1 MKKIKTTDI
10 TTSAAMPVKQGTL
23 DHLQSAYQE
32 IGGALYLSSNRVNIL
47 PEIVFGCKLTQVSSN
62 WSITAGAVYYA
73 LTNEIYLCDAASGT
87 LGVGQDI
94 IGTITTTNLTAANAD
109 PVEFSNGLT
118 YHVHEIN
125 KMVWSS
131 GTSGPSVTTYNSIKN
146 LRKGYF
152 QTLSYSA
159 AYLTANVGNWTVPS
173 SSDFIV
179 SVSIIGVQA
188 IVDIQINNYT
198 NTNSAAVTLSLELI
212 VSGLNIIRNTMAV
225 GFVDDL
231 GGAKIAQLEGVVGTR
246 TINITILSG
255 IDNPTF
261 TNFNANGAG
270 KLRGQ
275 ITLEI
280 DSLI

>member
-23 DHLQSAYQE
+23 NHLQSAYTE
-32 IGGALYLSSNRVNIL
+32 ILSALYLSSNRVNIIA
-47 PEIVFGCKLTQVSSN
+47 IVWGCKLTQVGSN
-62 WSITAGAVYYA
+62 WTISAGAVYFA
-73 LTNEIYLCDAASGT
+73 LTNEIYLCDTTSGT
-87 LGVGQDI
+87 LGVGQNI
-94 IGTITTTNLTAANAD
+94 VGTITTTNLTAANAD
-109 PVEFSNGLT
+109 PVQFSDGSNNN
-118 YHVHEIN
+118 VHLIE

-131 GTSGPSVTTYNSIKN
+131 ASSGTTYNSFKN
-146 LRKGYF
+146 LRTGYF
-152 QTLSYSA
+152 GTLGYSA
-159 AYLTANVGNWTVPS
+159 SLLTANVGNWTVPS

-198 NTNSAAVTLSLELI
+198 NTNSAAITLSLELS
-212 VSGLNIIRNTMAV
+212 VTNLNIIRNTNAI

-280 DSLI
+280 DSLF

>member
-1 MKKIKTTDI
+1 
-10 TTSAAMPVKQGTL
+10 MPVKQGTL

-32 IGGALYLSSNRVNIL
+32 ILSSLYLSNNRLNINA
-47 PEIVFGCKLTQVSSN
+47 IVWGCKLTQVGSN
-62 WSITAGAVYYA
+62 WTISAGAVYFA
-73 LTNEIYLCDAASGT
+73 ITNEIYLCDTTSGT

-94 IGTITTTNLTAANAD
+94 VGTITTTNVTAANAD
-109 PVEFSNGLT
+109 PVQFSDGSNNT
-118 YHVHEIN
+118 VHLIEKI
-125 KMVWSS
+125 VWSS
-131 GTSGPSVTTYNSIKN
+131 ASSGTTYNSFKN
-146 LRKGYF
+146 LRTGYF
-152 QTLSYSA
+152 ATLGYSA
-159 AYLTANVGNWTVPS
+159 SWLTANVGNWTVPS

-198 NTNSAAVTLSLELI
+198 NTNSAAVTLSLELS
-212 VSGLNIIRNTMAV
+212 VTGLNIIRNTNAI

-280 DSLI
+280 DTLI

>member
-10 TTSAAMPVKQGTL
+10 TTTAAMPVKQGTL
-23 DHLQSAYQE
+23 NHLQSAYQE
-32 IGGALYLSSNRVNIL
+32 ILAALYLSNNRVNISA
-47 PEIVFGCKLTQVSSN
+47 IVWGCKLTQVGSN
-62 WSITAGAVYYA
+62 WTISAGAVYSA
-73 LTNEIYLCDAASGT
+73 VTNEIYLCDTTSGT

-94 IGTITTTNLTAANAD
+94 VGTITTTNLTAANAD
-109 PVEFSNGLT
+109 PVEFSDGSNNN
-118 YHVHEIN
+118 VHLIEKI
-125 KMVWSS
+125 VWSS
-131 GTSGPSVTTYNSIKN
+131 ASSGTTYNSFKN
-146 LRKGYF
+146 LRTGYF
-152 QTLSYSA
+152 QTLGYSA
-159 AYLTANVGNWTVPS
+159 AWLTANVGNWTVPS

-198 NTNSAAVTLSLELI
+198 NTNSAAVTLSLELA
-212 VSGLNIIRNTMAV
+212 VTNLNIIRNTNSI

-280 DSLI
+280 DTLI